1 MSVTTRPTTP
11 NIRHAKWPN
20 LYVNT
25 CKRQATKNNYFVL
38 YILSIVYPCMI
49 VDAAHFSDGE
59 FEEDID
65 GATASCRE
73 HKVLI
78 VIHSWLFYSTLSP
91 NISIIEG
98 VWEVRPFIYLFFLK
112 TTTKKPI
119 THWVAGPPSCRWAG
133 GRRPL
138 RPRARSARSHGNHHP
153 RWPATWTQQ
162 SYL

>member
-1 MSVTTRPTTP
+1 
-11 NIRHAKWPN
+11 
-20 LYVNT
+20 
-25 CKRQATKNNYFVL
+25 
-38 YILSIVYPCMI
+38 MI

-98 VWEVRPFIYLFFLK
+98 VWEVRPFIYLFFFK
-112 TTTKKPI
+112 
-119 THWVAGPPSCRWAG
+119 
-133 GRRPL
+133 
-138 RPRARSARSHGNHHP
+138 NHHQK
-153 RWPATWTQQ
+153 TDHSLGGGT
-162 SYL
+162 SLL

>member
-1 MSVTTRPTTP
+1 M
-11 NIRHAKWPN
+11 
-20 LYVNT
+20 
-25 CKRQATKNNYFVL
+25 QATSDQKNYFVIFYL
-38 YILSIVYPCMI
+38 FIVYPCMI

-98 VWEVRPFIYLFFLK
+98 V
-112 TTTKKPI
+112 
-119 THWVAGPPSCRWAG
+119 
-133 GRRPL
+133 
-138 RPRARSARSHGNHHP
+138 
-153 RWPATWTQQ
+153 
-162 SYL
+162 